1 MKNPA
6 RRRTDHPDGALM
18 ETNALLRMVI
28 DENPNIILMKDWDGK
43 FLLGNRALAGLY
55 GTTPEG
61 LVGKDDGAF
70 NPNAEQVAF
79 YLQNVREVMVG
90 GKTQV
95 VMEESTDAAT
105 GETVHYQSHKIPLT
119 MPDGKKQILV
129 IANDVSELKRTQ
141 QKLEESER
149 RLRYVLDATGEG
161 IWDWNITT
169 GIVTHNRR
177 WCQIAGLDDDY
188 LQHPVSTFASLLH
201 DDDRALVLAKLQACL
216 AGKRGYQSEHRM
228 RLQNGSAVWV
238 QDRGDVV
245 ERDSDGNPL
254 RMVGSFVDIS
264 ERKAAELAAERSSN
278 LLREAVNSIAQGFTI
293 YDAQDRLYLCN
304 DAYLNFYE
312 TSRDLIVPGAT
323 FEEIVR
329 QGAERGQYSEALPDI
344 EAWVKQRVAQHQC
357 ANGEPVE
364 QRLSDGRWLLVV
376 EYRTPSGFIVGN
388 RLDITELKTTA
399 QALSQRELHV
409 REHAE
414 QLSAIF
420 DLSPDGFVTF
430 DGAKRVKYV
439 SPAFTDLTGLA
450 VQEVMG
456 VDEASFSH
464 QLALRCLPH
473 ARFPG
478 VDALRANLMAGAA
491 APAWVGETAT
501 SRPRPAQRQVIELAD
516 ASQRV
521 LELGLRTSAAGS
533 VSQILYL
540 RDITHEIEVERLKS
554 EFLSTAAHELRTPMA
569 SIYGFAEVLLTQKVN
584 AAERKEF
591 LNIIFSQSEL
601 MSSILNELLDLAR
614 IEARQGKDFVIET
627 TSVQGLVAD
636 VVGSFKW
643 PAGQTAPTIAKP
655 DSPLFILADRKK
667 ASQAVLN
674 VLSNAYKYSSLQ
686 GQVSITIEPLASTV
700 AIRIADQGVGMTP
713 EQVRRVGERFYRADM
728 SGKVPGTGLGMS
740 IVKEIMALHH
750 GSVVVASAQGQGT
763 TVTLLFPTDSP
774 THQAA

>member
-1 MKNPA
+1 MTSPA
-6 RRRTDHPDGALM
+6 RRLTDNPDSALM

-55 GTTPEG
+55 GTTPEA

-79 YLQNVREVMVG
+79 YLQNVREVMTG

-105 GETVHYQSHKIPLT
+105 GETLYYQSIKIPLT
-119 MPDGKKQILV
+119 TPEGNKQILV

-149 RLRYVLDATGEG
+149 RLSYVLDATGEG
-161 IWDWNITT
+161 IWDWDIATD
-169 GIVTHNRR
+169 IVTHNRR

-188 LQHPVSTFASLLH
+188 LQHPLSAFAALLH
-201 DDDRALVLAKLQACL
+201 AYDKPQVMEKLQVCL
-216 AGKRGYQSEHRM
+216 AGKGRYQSEHRM
-228 RLQNGSAVWV
+228 RLQNGSVVWV

-245 ERDSDGNPL
+245 ERDAGGNPL

-264 ERKAAELAAERSSN
+264 ERKAAELAAERASN

-304 DAYLNFYE
+304 DAYLKFYE

-329 QGAERGQYSEALPDI
+329 QGAERGQYTEALPDV
-344 EAWVKQRVAQHQC
+344 EAWVKQRVAQHQS
-357 ANGEPVE
+357 ANGELLE

-388 RLDITELKTTA
+388 RLDITELKMTA
-399 QALSQRELHV
+399 QALSQREVHL
-409 REHAE
+409 REHVE
-414 QLSAIF
+414 QLNAIF

-450 VQEVMG
+450 ESEVMG
-456 VDEASFSH
+456 IDEAGFSH
-464 QLALRCLPH
+464 KLALMCLPQ
-473 ARFPG
+473 ARFP
-478 VDALRANLMAGAA
+478 DLSALRANLMPG
-491 APAWVGETAT
+491 V
-501 SRPRPAQRQVIELAD
+501 RQVIELAD
-516 ASQRV
+516 ASKRV
-521 LELGLRTSAAGS
+521 LELGLRESAAES

-540 RDITHEIEVERLKS
+540 RDITHEIEVDRLKS

-569 SIYGFAEVLLTQKVN
+569 SIYGFAEVLLKQKVN
-584 AAERKEF
+584 AVERKEF
-591 LNIIFSQSEL
+591 LGIIFRQSEL
-601 MSSILNELLDLAR
+601 MATILNELLDLAR
-614 IEARQGKDFVIET
+614 IEARQGIDFVIET
-627 TSVQGLVAD
+627 LSVQRLVAD
-636 VVGSFKW
+636 VVGSFKLSTVRMV
-643 PAGQTAPTIAKP
+643 PAIAAP
-655 DSPLFILADRKK
+655 DSHLFIAVDRNK
-667 ASQAVLN
+667 ALQAVLN
-674 VLSNAYKYSSLQ
+674 VLSNAYKYASAQ
-686 GQVSITIEPLASTV
+686 GQVRITIEQLACHV
-700 AIRIADQGVGMTP
+700 AIRIADQGIGMTP
-713 EQVRRVGERFYRADM
+713 EQVRRVGERFYRADA

-740 IVKEIMALHH
+740 IVGEIMTLHH
-750 GSVVVASAQGQGT
+750 GRVEIESVPGQGT
-763 TVTLLFPTDSP
+763 TVTLLFPSVSS
-774 THQAA
+774 THGAACD